1 MSKPPVLM
9 LVALIAGLL
18 SAGCSKDSQDRAGG
32 PDWPVRPIQISC
44 FAAAG
49 GGTDTVSRT
58 IAAAM
63 EPLLGV
69 RINVINRTGGRGGVA
84 MNYVWSRDHDGYYW
98 GGFSETILPV
108 CVWGG
113 HHTTAKDWTYFL
125 VAGAPGAVAV
135 AAESPYKTLEEL
147 LAAARARPGQL
158 KAAAAFPGGL
168 WHTKLVA
175 LEKAAGVRFNFITY
189 DGSQPSQLAVL
200 SGEVD
205 LCLTSISEQAD
216 LITDGRLRPLAMVE
230 AEPYEFPSLGRIPSA
245 ADAYPAVAE
254 LPVRQWLGFALPADT
269 PPEIL
274 AKITEAFKQA
284 MDSPQVKNL
293 AKTQRLN
300 LMGYY
305 GPKAD
310 EMVRQ
315 MESAWTWMLYE
326 QGIVKKSPAEF
337 GIEKPD

>member
-1 MSKPPVLM
+1 MNKL
-9 LVALIAGLL
+9 LTLLLAGLLAGAL
-18 SAGCSKDSQDRAGG
+18 SAGCSNDSAEDRDQAE
-32 PDWPVRPIQISC
+32 WPRRPIQISC
-44 FAAAG
+44 FAAPG

-63 EPLLGV
+63 GEVLDV

-84 MNYVWSRDHDGYYW
+84 MNYVWSRDHDGHFW

-108 CVWGG
+108 SVWGG

-125 VAGAPGAVAV
+125 VAGAPGAVTV
-135 AAESPYKTLEEL
+135 AGDSPYKTLEEL
-147 LAAARARPGQL
+147 LAAARAKPGAI

-216 LITDGRLRPLAMVE
+216 LITDGRLRALAMVE
-230 AEPYEFPSLGRIPSA
+230 AEPYEFPGLGQIPSA

-254 LPVRQWLGFALPADT
+254 LPVWQWLGFALPADT
-269 PPEIL
+269 PQDVL

-284 MDSPQVKNL
+284 MDSPQVNNL

-300 LMGYY
+300 LLGYY

-310 EMVRQ
+310 DMVRQ

-337 GIEKPD
+337 GIEKP